1 MTTPSRIHAARVGPF
16 ALFALTLWLGPL
28 PSWAVAQDDDDERI
42 GRSRQFRVGPETS
55 SEEAPRLRPSPLQ
68 PGDSIQKLRE
78 ERRRR
83 LQETLKRRRAAQGD
97 GRKRRATQQDSEQP
111 SETPEAVSKLRQRV
125 ESNGDCQPMRPGERK
140 AFTFNGDIQE
150 LVKTIS
156 KLTCNNFIL
165 TNKIRSQKFE
175 IITGTP
181 VSVEEIW
188 RAFLSSLEANDFT
201 LIRTGRYYKIV
212 QANDGI
218 RANLPLYGSDA
229 EYPVYDRIVTKIW
242 RIKHATELDRIVN
255 FLNFFKSA
263 PGGQIH
269 PYPETGIIIA
279 TDYATIIDK
288 LGRILSE
295 LDKPGALEQ
304 VHVVPVKFAS
314 ATDVADKL
322 TQIFEPSNTGA
333 ARSPRGGAK
342 KAKGQDQ
349 ARGADAEKKGEGPAS
364 ISKILADERT
374 NKLIIIASDAAFD
387 QILSLMRELD
397 VPEDGTQGQIHVVR
411 LRHADAEELSSTLA
425 SLAQGRASGQRRGN
439 QGNQGQSD
447 PAALFEGEVQ
457 ITADKAT
464 NSLVITAS
472 KSDFSSVQRVIEE
485 LDVPR
490 YQVFVEAVIMEV
502 STSGDRTLGF
512 GWHGGVAPTLDG
524 EETPIIFSNTPS
536 QDLSSLVASQNPL
549 QLASLLGLAG
559 GVRGPALPGTE
570 ELVQGG
576 IPSIGVILQALK
588 STNDVN
594 VVSTPHL
601 LTMDNEEAEIQVNE
615 QRPFPSGLTLGGLS
629 GLAAAAGG
637 QNQAGNQALGNFG
650 GLGLGSV
657 QFNREDVGLSLK
669 LKPQINDEDYVRLEI
684 EQELSDVAGIDQV
697 TGQVIT
703 SNRTAKTVVVVRS
716 QDSVVIGGLVRDR
729 ETRDEAKTPL
739 LGDIPLIGWLFKR
752 QQKTVEKI
760 NLLLV
765 LTPYIVRG
773 PEDFRKIFERKM
785 EERREFVDR
794 FYGTSVEY
802 RAAIDWDR
810 KVGPLASYRAA
821 MRKEMQKAENEG
833 PGGPNE
839 TIIRPEDV
847 EVDPFTN
854 APPRTM
860 PPVDGGGDEPTTDE
874 TPGEETTSDED
885 EATSSSPE

>member
-1 MTTPSRIHAARVGPF
+1 
-16 ALFALTLWLGPL
+16 
-28 PSWAVAQDDDDERI
+28 
-42 GRSRQFRVGPETS
+42 
-55 SEEAPRLRPSPLQ
+55 
-68 PGDSIQKLRE
+68 
-78 ERRRR
+78 
-83 LQETLKRRRAAQGD
+83 
-97 GRKRRATQQDSEQP
+97 
-111 SETPEAVSKLRQRV
+111 
-125 ESNGDCQPMRPGERK
+125 
-140 AFTFNGDIQE
+140 
-150 LVKTIS
+150 LVKAIS

-181 VSVEEIW
+181 VSVDEIW

-201 LIRTGRYYKIV
+201 LVRTGRYYKIV

-218 RANLPLYGSDA
+218 RANLPIYGADSGV
-229 EYPVYDRIVTKIW
+229 PVYDRIVTKIW
-242 RIKHATELDRIVN
+242 KVKYAQDINQVVN

-279 TDYATIIDK
+279 TDFATIIDK
-288 LGRILSE
+288 LERILRE
-295 LDKPGALEQ
+295 IDKPGALEQ

-314 ATDVADKL
+314 ATDVAEKL
-322 TQIFEPSNTGA
+322 TQIFEPAKAGA
-333 ARSPRGGAK
+333 SASTARTTRAAQKGAK
-342 KAKGQDQ
+342 KEPAT
-349 ARGADAEKKGEGPAS
+349 ADAKEGEGPAS
-364 ISKILADERT
+364 VSKILADDRT
-374 NKLIIIASDAAFD
+374 NKLIIIASKSAFD
-387 QILSLMRELD
+387 QILSLLRELD

-425 SLAQGRASGQRRGN
+425 SLAQGRPTTARRGA
-439 QGNQGQSD
+439 QGGNQNQQGGA
-447 PAALFEGEVQ
+447 AALFEGEVK
-457 ITADKAT
+457 ITADQAT

-472 KSDFSSVQRVIEE
+472 KSDFTSVERVIDE

-502 STSGDRTLGF
+502 STSADRNLGT
-512 GWHGGVAPTLDG
+512 GWHAGVPLEIDG
-524 EETPIIFSNTPS
+524 EQTPLLFSNTPS
-536 QDLSSLVASQNPL
+536 QDLSTLLASQNPL

-559 GVRGPALPGTE
+559 GFRGPTLDGTE
-570 ELVQGG
+570 ELIQGG
-576 IPSIGVILQALK
+576 IPGVGVLIQALK

-615 QRPFPSGLTLGGLS
+615 QRPFPSGLTLPGLGGL
-629 GLAAAAGG
+629 GALGG
-637 QNQAGNQALGNFG
+637 QGGQGQQGLGGLGGFG
-650 GLGLGSV
+650 GALGLGSV
-657 QFNREDVGLSLK
+657 QFNREDVGLTLK

-703 SNRTAKTVVVVRS
+703 SNRSAKTVVVVRS

-773 PEDFRKIFERKM
+773 PEDFRTIFERKM
-785 EERREFVDR
+785 EERKEFVDR

-810 KVGPLASYRAA
+810 KVGPLASYRTA
-821 MRKEMQKAENEG
+821 MRKEMRKAENEG
-833 PGGPNE
+833 PGGPDE

-847 EVDPFTN
+847 ERDPFRTG
-854 APPRTM
+854 APPPATN
-860 PPVDGGGDEPTTDE
+860 ETDDAD
-874 TPGEETTSDED
+874 DED
-885 EATSSSPE
+885 EDADLGFDRDRTPADESISDEGDGAPE